1 MINVNSQYSCFLA
14 CLAFH
19 VLKRKPHGNQEV
31 AESDFITSLNFIG
44 TGIYPPYQ
52 KHIGIYQIKKL
63 LIANKK
69 LLGDIQINIFGL
81 FSTENQE
88 IYAYETGIGK
98 RESDNILNLL
108 SIPVQKNEVLKKKK
122 KVKTQQH
129 LVVISDLNAFMTQ
142 KTGKNYNQTKRKLCL
157 KCLNF
162 FKNDFTLKKHKLS
175 CSNPRGQVEVMPKE
189 GEQIEF
195 NSWHKKFPSNVVGF
209 LDFETVQIDDPE
221 NPEIKTLKAYQYS
234 LVFVDKLNN
243 LLFEK
248 REFSEEGKAGDMCL
262 DTLLEIE
269 NQLFSHA
276 RRTKE
281 MKMTESDR
289 IKAKKAKICHICEEE
304 FEEGEEKFR
313 DHCHYSSKFL
323 G

>member
-1 MINVNSQYSCFLA
+1 MKNASENEEYYD
-14 CLAFH
+14 
-19 VLKRKPHGNQEV
+19 
-31 AESDFITSLNFIG
+31 DFINSLNFTD
-44 TGIYPPYQ
+44 TGVYQ
-52 KHIGIYQIKKL
+52 PFKKPVGIDQIKKVL
-63 LIANKK
+63 KANKK
-69 LLGDIQINIFGL
+69 LLKNIQINIFGL

-98 RESDNILNLL
+98 RESNNILNLL

-129 LVVISDLNAFMTQ
+129 LIVISDLNAFMTQ
-142 KTGKNYNQTKRKLCL
+142 KTGKGYNPTRRKLCL

-175 CSNPRGQVEVMPKE
+175 CSNPRGQVEIMPEE

-195 NSWHKKFPSNVVGF
+195 DNWHKKFSSDVVGF
-209 LDFETVQIDDPE
+209 LDFETVQVDDPK
-221 NPEIKTLKAYQYS
+221 NLEIKTLKAYQYS

-248 REFSEEGKAGDMCL
+248 REFSEEGKAGDLCL

-276 RRTKE
+276 RRTKK
-281 MKMTESDR
+281 MKMTQKNEDDMTNSFSFTTSG
-289 IKAKKAKICHICEEE
+289 IPTLANM
-304 FEEGEEKFR
+304 
-313 DHCHYSSKFL
+313 
-323 G
+323 

>member
-1 MINVNSQYSCFLA
+1 
-14 CLAFH
+14 
-19 VLKRKPHGNQEV
+19 
-31 AESDFITSLNFIG
+31 
-44 TGIYPPYQ
+44 
-52 KHIGIYQIKKL
+52 
-63 LIANKK
+63 
-69 LLGDIQINIFGL
+69 
-81 FSTENQE
+81 
-88 IYAYETGIGK
+88 
-98 RESDNILNLL
+98 
-108 SIPVQKNEVLKKKK
+108 
-122 KVKTQQH
+122 
-129 LVVISDLNAFMTQ
+129 MTQ
-142 KTGKNYNQTKRKLCL
+142 KTGKGYNRTKRKLCL

-175 CSNPRGQVEVMPKE
+175 CSNPIGQVEVMPKE

-195 NSWHKKFPSNVVGF
+195 NSWHKKFPSDVVGF

-289 IKAKKAKICHICEEE
+289 IKAKKAKTCHICEEE
-304 FEEGEEKFR
+304 FEEGEEKVR